1 MIHFRTSCTS
11 LNIAIFRLLF
21 SHILSNGFLML
32 ISAVDSD
39 VRNGDFCIMIT
50 VSFLY
55 RKLVNVTIVLRSSY
69 SECV

>member
-1 MIHFRTSCTS
+1 
-11 LNIAIFRLLF
+11 
-21 SHILSNGFLML
+21 ML